1 MASPHALWGTV
12 TTKLAKPLESAT
24 RVFSG
29 SLKASKRRV
38 GWLSSIRIYFVVVL
52 FRYVRVV
59 ALTGESER
67 CEHFLAALTLH
78 HKVATLRQE
87 HENTLKFAA
96 NGVSEDLLC
105 IKSPTRYVVT
115 RYTHENTNEI
125 PRELDRLGEQ
135 EDVDFA
141 VVVGSVLATRIASSR
156 EVYEARL
163 ERSVDFEKHFEALET
178 FPEWMTLGALVRA
191 VRSHPDIHEAGAILT
206 FTGTVRGEAV
216 SLEFDIYEGEAQQ
229 RISSIVRDLKT
240 TEGIVD
246 AKIYHKSGR
255 IKRGEDIV
263 YIVVAA
269 AHRQEGFKA
278 LRDAIERIKKEVP
291 IWKKELTEQ
300 GGKWVGM

>member
-1 MASPHALWGTV
+1 M
-12 TTKLAKPLESAT
+12 
-24 RVFSG
+24 
-29 SLKASKRRV
+29 
-38 GWLSSIRIYFVVVL
+38 
-52 FRYVRVV
+52 RVV
-59 ALTGESER
+59 ALTGEAEC
-67 CEHFLAALTLH
+67 CEHFIVALTRH

-87 HENTLKFAA
+87 HENPLTFAE
-96 NGVSEDLLC
+96 NGVSDNLLC

-115 RYTHENTNEI
+115 RYAHENANEI

-135 EDVDFA
+135 EDVDYA
-141 VVVGSVLATRIASSR
+141 VVVGSMLASRVVSFR

-163 ERSVDFEKHFEALET
+163 GRSLDFEKHFEALET
-178 FPEWMTLGALVRA
+178 FPEWITLGALVRA
-191 VRSHPDIHEAGAILT
+191 VRSHPDIHKAGAMLT
-206 FTGTVRGEAV
+206 FTGTVRGEAIA
-216 SLEFDIYEGEAQQ
+216 LEFDIYEREAQQ
-229 RISSIVRDLKT
+229 RISSIVRDLKA
-240 TEGIVD
+240 TEGIIE

-300 GGKWVGM
+300 GEKWVGL